1 MTHPFLRHAS
11 VLWMNSG
18 SSLSTNLQRRARN
31 LKRPTSSRTSTQAS
45 RTLTSG
51 SLRWETAFIEVCK
64 NSDEAMSSRSDGLLF
79 ARWKLFLPL
88 RIMARIWPQ
97 LTTCWRNTS
106 SWRLTFLPMRYA
118 SHYYKW
124 LHIRV
129 SCNAVNTQYLISVHY
144 SSQNTHLG
152 SWSTSWLVTKRVG
165 SKPWKYIHI
174 SRVTV
179 RPPDLLSAPCRIVW
193 KIWTAKLTVWWP
205 ATHLTHHRWRTSVM
219 PSMAASRRSRAWQ
232 PVAALNSTSPTV
244 CINSSGTWMM
254 KSLGSSKRVQ
264 SSAKELCWRWD
275 EMITSFLLLGYGKT
289 HLT

>member
-31 LKRPTSSRTSTQAS
+31 LKRPTSSRTSTLAS

-51 SLRWETAFIEVCK
+51 SLRWETAFMEVCK

-152 SWSTSWLVTKRVG
+152 SWSTSWL
-165 SKPWKYIHI
+165 
-174 SRVTV
+174 
-179 RPPDLLSAPCRIVW
+179 
-193 KIWTAKLTVWWP
+193 
-205 ATHLTHHRWRTSVM
+205 
-219 PSMAASRRSRAWQ
+219 Q
-232 PVAALNSTSPTV
+232 
-244 CINSSGTWMM
+244 
-254 KSLGSSKRVQ
+254 
-264 SSAKELCWRWD
+264 KELGVNPENTFIYPESQWD
-275 EMITSFLLLGYGKT
+275 PLTSFLLPAGSSERSERPSRQSDGQQRIWHITGEGQAWCRQWPLHEDQEHGSRSPR
-289 HLT
+289 